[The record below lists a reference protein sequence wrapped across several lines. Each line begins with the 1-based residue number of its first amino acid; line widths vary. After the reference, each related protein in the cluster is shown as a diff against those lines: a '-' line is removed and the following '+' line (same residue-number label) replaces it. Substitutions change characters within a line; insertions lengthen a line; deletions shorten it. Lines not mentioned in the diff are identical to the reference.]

1 MYGWHLRILR
11 VNLTTR
17 KITQE
22 DVDPKIA
29 RDYLGGRGWAIHYM
43 YKEMDPT
50 VDPLSPENML
60 IFATGPLTATPRR
73 PATATWSSPS
83 PR

>member
-1 MYGWHLRILR
+1 MYGWHLKILR

-17 KITQE
+17 TATQE

-43 YKEMDPT
+43 YKEMDPLH
-50 VDPLSPENML
+50 V
-60 IFATGPLTATPRR
+60 
-73 PATATWSSPS
+73 
-83 PR
+83 